1 MKRSANKR
9 THTLKSI
16 LERQMAVNQGT
27 QDGDTG
33 NGSDKECLPTSLL
46 DLPEDLLNLPTPI
59 VESPKN
65 PLTNYVQSIE
75 LFHGLIEHEIGK
87 AAKELGIENEQ
98 LKAWIDMHIEVP
110 AKTILVL
117 LRMVQALHLDPF
129 SEEIGFTQYEDG
141 GWQTFI
147 SIEGCSKLL
156 NDHEQFN
163 GLVFTQAETQIEG
176 VPEWIECSIYRKDRI
191 LPITVRE
198 HYLEVKAD
206 SPVWQKMPRRMLR
219 HRALQQC
226 VRLAL

>member
-1 MKRSANKR
+1 MKRSSNKR
-9 THTLKSI
+9 TRTLKSI
-16 LERQMAVNQGT
+16 LERQTAGIQESGH
-27 QDGDTG
+27 
-33 NGSDKECLPTSLL
+33 SDKECLPTSLL

-65 PLTNYVQSIE
+65 PLTNYVQSMA
-75 LFHGLIEHEIGK
+75 LFHSLISQEIGK
-87 AAKELGIENEQ
+87 AAKVLGIENGQ
-98 LKAWIDMHIEVP
+98 LKAWIEMHIEVP

-117 LRMVQALHLDPF
+117 LRTVQALHLDPF
-129 SEEIGFTQYEDG
+129 SEEIGFAQYEDG

-163 GLVFTQAETQIEG
+163 GIVFTQAEIQIEG

-191 LPITVRE
+191 MPITVRE
-198 HYLEVKAD
+198 HYLEVKGD
-206 SPVWQKMPRRMLR
+206 SPIWQKMPRRMLR

-226 VRLAL
+226 VRLALY

>member
-16 LERQMAVNQGT
+16 LERQTAGIIDA
-27 QDGDTG
+27 QDDDAGD
-33 NGSDKECLPTSLL
+33 KKCLPPSLL
-46 DLPEDLLNLPTPI
+46 DLPEDLLSLPTPI

-65 PLTNYVQSIE
+65 PLINYTQSMA
-75 LFHGLIEHEIGK
+75 LFHSLIEHEIGK
-87 AAKELGIENEQ
+87 AAKGLGIENEQ
-98 LKAWIDMHIEVP
+98 LKAWIDLHIEVP

-117 LRMVQALHLDPF
+117 LRTMQTLHLDPLN
-129 SEEIGFTQYEDG
+129 EEIGFTQYEDG

-156 NDHEQFN
+156 NAHEQFN
-163 GLVFTQAETQIEG
+163 GLIFTQAEAQIEG

-198 HYLEVKAD
+198 HYLEVKGD

-219 HRALQQC
+219 HRVLQQC

>member
-1 MKRSANKR
+1 MKQSSNKR

-16 LERQMAVNQGT
+16 LERQTAITQGA

-33 NGSDKECLPTSLL
+33 NGSDKECLHTSLL
-46 DLPEDLLNLPTPI
+46 DLPEDLLSLPTPI

-98 LKAWIDMHIEVP
+98 LKAWIGMYIEVP
-110 AKTILVL
+110 TKTILVL
-117 LRMVQALHLDPF
+117 LRSVQTLHLDPLN
-129 SEEIGFTQYEDG
+129 EEIGFTQYEDR

-156 NDHEQFN
+156 NGHEQFN

-191 LPITVRE
+191 LPITIRE
-198 HYLEVKAD
+198 HYLEVKGD
-206 SPVWQKMPRRMLR
+206 SPIWQKMPRRMLR